1 MTPQRTIIHLQT
13 PAIFKV
19 QNLVM
24 FLGER
29 REVGPAAS
37 VVKVCLCDPGPRVT
51 CMLAGGVYSWWATHA
66 EQVEG

>member
-1 MTPQRTIIHLQT
+1 
-13 PAIFKV
+13 
-19 QNLVM
+19 M

-37 VVKVCLCDPGPRVT
+37 VVKVCLCDPSPRVT